1 MISYDLY
8 KSLISILASYKHC
21 LSPPRKVDGALINR
35 PLRFINTAIDHCNL
49 GCSSISPVTALI
61 SAGDRKKRSSSAKWL
76 SGSTFNPQVSAV
88 ESLEGPLLQVEGL
101 GDLRLELHSKKL
113 NIHLV
118 LIDELHRHLYIK
130 STSRLG
136 HKNRDKNA
144 ARPPG

>member
-1 MISYDLY
+1 M
-8 KSLISILASYKHC
+8 
-21 LSPPRKVDGALINR
+21 LSCV
-35 PLRFINTAIDHCNL
+35 
-49 GCSSISPVTALI
+49 
-61 SAGDRKKRSSSAKWL
+61 
-76 SGSTFNPQVSAV
+76 QVSAV

-136 HKNRDKNA
+136 HKNKDKNA
-144 ARPPG
+144 ARLLG

>member
-1 MISYDLY
+1 MTS
-8 KSLISILASYKHC
+8 
-21 LSPPRKVDGALINR
+21 
-35 PLRFINTAIDHCNL
+35 
-49 GCSSISPVTALI
+49 
-61 SAGDRKKRSSSAKWL
+61 DRLLCRC
-76 SGSTFNPQVSAV
+76 PQVSAV

-136 HKNRDKNA
+136 HKNKDKYT
-144 ARPPG
+144 ARLPG

>member
-1 MISYDLY
+1 MLVA
-8 KSLISILASYKHC
+8 LV
-21 LSPPRKVDGALINR
+21 PRPALWNYCQ
-35 PLRFINTAIDHCNL
+35 LVF
-49 GCSSISPVTALI
+49 GWFVT
-61 SAGDRKKRSSSAKWL
+61 
-76 SGSTFNPQVSAV
+76 QVSAV

-136 HKNRDKNA
+136 HKNKDKNV
-144 ARPPG
+144 ARIPG